1 MVANS
6 TKKECAYRKQKWCWQ
21 IILGIILGCIGY
33 IFATEIYDY
42 DHSINRDEI
51 RVLCEEKRYAAYEFR
66 IPVPNILDHF
76 RVEVEACGVD
86 VNETVNVYFESYDGQ
101 YRLSIG
107 TLEQGNDGECTRT
120 VLRVPEISLTC
131 IYRALIELPMAGD
144 IGKFRIAFEKKT
156 PGQAEI
162 KKVKVRWSWEG
173 IIE

>member
-86 VNETVNVYFESYDGQ
+86 VNETVNVYFESYDGR
-101 YRLSIG
+101 YRLHFG
-107 TLEQGNDGECTRT
+107 TLEQEDDRKPTWT
-120 VLRVPEISLTC
+120 VLEAPRGTLGSIH
-131 IYRALIELPMAGD
+131 ALIFDELPIGST
-144 IGKFRIAFEKKT
+144 GKFRIVFERE
-156 PGQAEI
+156 GGGWIEI
-162 KKVKVRWSWEG
+162 RNVKVVWR
-173 IIE
+173 